1 MAAGNRILV
10 ETLLKSRI
18 VLAAALLA
26 GLNLGLILWGV
37 LVLSPAIEE
46 LRTDILQREKAQE
59 SKRQPENNEGSR
71 EAAYAQNEKHLRE
84 FFTAIPDHAGMPL
97 LMEELFDYA
106 ANLDLTIDRINYL
119 PKKLPERRLVQYGL
133 TFQVEGSYDQIKHL
147 IFLLENSP
155 RIIAI
160 NKVQFQRR
168 ATGPG
173 KVVLGLDLETWFGGE
188 TP

>member
-1 MAAGNRILV
+1 MSAGNRSLV
-10 ETLLKSRI
+10 GTILKSRA

-26 GLNLGLILWGV
+26 GLNLSLFLWGA
-37 LVLSPAIEE
+37 LVLSPAIEG
-46 LRTDILQREKAQE
+46 LRTDILQREKALEGKSQPANNDG
-59 SKRQPENNEGSR
+59 SKEATYAKNEIL
-71 EAAYAQNEKHLRE
+71 LRE
-84 FFTAIPDHAGMPL
+84 FFTAIPDHAGMPIL
-97 LMEELFDYA
+97 IEELFDYA
-106 ANLDLTIDRINYL
+106 AKLNLAIDRINYL
-119 PKKLPERRLVQYGL
+119 PKELPEHRLVQYGL
-133 TFQVEGSYDQIKHL
+133 NFQVEGSYDQIKHL